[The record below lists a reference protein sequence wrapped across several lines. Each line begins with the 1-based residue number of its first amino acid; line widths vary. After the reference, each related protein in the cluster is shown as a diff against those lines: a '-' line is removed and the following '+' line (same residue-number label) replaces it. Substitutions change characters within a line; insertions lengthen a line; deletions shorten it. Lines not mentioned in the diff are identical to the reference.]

1 MAVRYSGNH
10 LPRGSRQS
18 THFSISALPDL
29 PPEPDTTQESSHI
42 RRSEGL
48 SSIIGALSERL
59 ADRDTL
65 LTAVLLLLLL
75 REGGDKRL
83 ILALAY
89 IMM

>member
-1 MAVRYSGNH
+1 MAVRYSGGKH
-10 LPRGSRQS
+10 RPDVSRQS
-18 THFSISALPDL
+18 THFSISSVPDL
-29 PPEPDTTQESSHI
+29 PPEPAQEYRDIH
-42 RRSEGL
+42 RSGSL
-48 SSIIGALSERL
+48 SSMIGALSDRL